1 VIDFFGGLDIFWRNQ
16 VQDTYGEIFLYLA
29 FRNIKKFQKRLNDQ
43 EKKIKQNKEI
53 KKKRKVGG
61 FQSNPYVSTKKLSLR
76 TVLHCLEWDTI
87 FKIGL
92 TPPTFEGYQL
102 DEHNLELFEQ
112 EGKTLSIRQFFCAS
126 KNGSFGYIYLEQ
138 PLPLEEIFSYH
149 SPDDGEVGNIKNDM
163 ELDFITE
170 YAYDDEDENLENIE
184 NLENLKSYIWGD

>member
-1 VIDFFGGLDIFWRNQ
+1 M
-16 VQDTYGEIFLYLA
+16 
-29 FRNIKKFQKRLNDQ
+29 IKR
-43 EKKIKQNKEI
+43 KKIKQNKEI

-112 EGKTLSIRQFFCAS
+112 EGKTLSIRQFFFCAS